1 MSAQATKNNGHPH
14 LISLLGKP
22 IRHSAS
28 PVTHSVSFEL
38 MGVEAVYLAFEV
50 VPEEL
55 PHVLSAMRCMDG
67 WDGSNVTMPNKQAVI
82 PYLDGLSDAARLIGA
97 VNVIQKTSDAK
108 LIGHNTD
115 GAGFMTNLRKH
126 GIDPAGKTFTLMG
139 PGGAGSA
146 IAVQAALDGVKVLH
160 VFARE
165 NGPSYQHMQTII
177 APLHEQSGCDVILH
191 AWENKEEL
199 QQAIAESDVL
209 VNASSVGMGDG
220 CTDSPVPADFIKS
233 GMVVADAVYHPL
245 HTQLLKDAAA
255 KGCEV
260 ITGIGMMN
268 EQAAIGEKIWYGI
281 EMPIE
286 KITLELENAQD
297 K

>member
-1 MSAQATKNNGHPH
+1 
-14 LISLLGKP
+14 
-22 IRHSAS
+22 
-28 PVTHSVSFEL
+28 
-38 MGVEAVYLAFEV
+38 
-50 VPEEL
+50 
-55 PHVLSAMRCMDG
+55 
-67 WDGSNVTMPNKQAVI
+67 
-82 PYLDGLSDAARLIGA
+82 
-97 VNVIQKTSDAK
+97 
-108 LIGHNTD
+108 
-115 GAGFMTNLRKH
+115 
-126 GIDPAGKTFTLMG
+126 
-139 PGGAGSA
+139 
-146 IAVQAALDGVKVLH
+146 
-160 VFARE
+160 
-165 NGPSYQHMQTII
+165 
-177 APLHEQSGCDVILH
+177 
-191 AWENKEEL
+191 
-199 QQAIAESDVL
+199 
-209 VNASSVGMGDG
+209 MGDG